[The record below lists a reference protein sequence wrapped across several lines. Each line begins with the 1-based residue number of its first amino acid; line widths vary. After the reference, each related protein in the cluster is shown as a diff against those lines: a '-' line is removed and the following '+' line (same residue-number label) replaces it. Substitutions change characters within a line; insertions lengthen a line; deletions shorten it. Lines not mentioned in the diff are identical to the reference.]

1 MKKKRISLVL
11 GGGGARGTAHIGVI
25 EALEAAGYEIASVAG
40 TSMGALV
47 GGMYAAGHLEEFRE
61 WLCSMDRYKVLS
73 MVDLA
78 FSSEGLVKGNR
89 VMKALKELV
98 PEVRIEHLPLPFAA
112 VAADLLT
119 GREVVFDHGG
129 LYDAIRSS
137 ISIPSVF
144 QPVRLNGMV
153 LVDGGT
159 VNPLPVN
166 RVVREP
172 GDLLVAVDVSAPFSG
187 QSRSL
192 NYYHLLTFSSE
203 IMMQHIA
210 QLMCRIYPPDM
221 LIEIPS
227 DRFGIF
233 EFYRAA
239 EILESGRELMEQV
252 LMRPLVAAEA

>member
-1 MKKKRISLVL
+1 MP
-11 GGGGARGTAHIGVI
+11 
-25 EALEAAGYEIASVAG
+25 SVRR
-40 TSMGALV
+40 SP
-47 GGMYAAGHLEEFRE
+47 FR
-61 WLCSMDRYKVLS
+61 R
-73 MVDLA
+73 
-78 FSSEGLVKGNR
+78 FSSPCGST
-89 VMKALKELV
+89 AWCWST
-98 PEVRIEHLPLPFAA
+98 A
-112 VAADLLT
+112 
-119 GREVVFDHGG
+119 GRSTPCPSTASCANP
-129 LYDAIRSS
+129 AICWW
-137 ISIPSVF
+137 P
-144 QPVRLNGMV
+144 
-153 LVDGGT
+153 
-159 VNPLPVN
+159 
-166 RVVREP
+166 
-172 GDLLVAVDVSAPFSG
+172 VDVSAPFSG